1 MFVLFTSLKSGED
14 SSVWLVSAEAE
25 AQEGWV
31 FMPPDEF
38 ERLIEDAAERGAKR
52 AMADVGLDGESAAA
66 DIRELRGLLEAFN
79 TAKHTAW
86 QTLVRMVTT
95 GFILAL
101 VAGALIKLKFFG
113 GH

>member
-31 FMPPDEF
+31 SMPLDEF

-52 AMADVGLDGESAAA
+52 AMTDVGLDGESAAA